1 MKRATFYILFAIA
14 LLSLTPLVA
23 AKPKMVVNI
32 VVGGMQ
38 ADDLVRYEE
47 GFSEGGFKRLTSG
60 GALYTECY
68 TDFVANTSETALAT
82 LSTGALPSLHG
93 ISSSRWYDRTN
104 HNAEVLLCRK
114 KGDVECRADDGIN
127 SGFTTDHLSAQTL
140 ADAVV
145 ASHAKA
151 RAITIAQSANSAIL
165 LAGRSGECYWLDKKG
180 WWCSAD
186 CYSTILPSWV
196 KSHNEIEF
204 NKVFVTGSW
213 FGTLA
218 KNRYR
223 NSRHSD
229 IIVYDAKTSPA
240 KTKNN
245 VTADWAKQLAI
256 TPAGNSAVL
265 EFGKK
270 AFNNLFHDNQNKS
283 EARIL
288 NIYLDAARNIAQKY
302 GSDSIEYED
311 MLYRLDKSLSEFLSH
326 IYAQVKQSDDIIVVL
341 TSDRGALPFETYE
354 LSNKQI
360 FNSRQAEVI
369 LNAFLSARYGQGI
382 WVLGYHNNSI
392 YLNRDTI
399 YANKRTLNEI
409 QAEAAAFA
417 IQFRGIANALTS
429 EAMQSGSFMHGTARL
444 IQNSFYPQRSGDVC
458 IALLPHHIDN
468 ESAGAASGSPYNYDR
483 HVPLVIYGGGTPASR
498 IDKRVSTASI
508 APTLASLLG
517 VRRPDCSEADI
528 LTDIKPQ

>member
-1 MKRATFYILFAIA
+1 MRNSIIYTFFTIAMLLFA
-14 LLSLTPLVA
+14 PLAA
-23 AKPKMVVNI
+23 AKPKTVINI

-38 ADDLVRYEE
+38 AEDLMRYEA
-47 GFSEGGFKRLTSG
+47 GFSEGGFKRLIG
-60 GALYTECY
+60 GGLLYTECY
-68 TDFVANTSETALAT
+68 TDFVANTSETAIAT

-93 ISSSRWYDRTN
+93 ISSNRWYDRTN

-114 KGDVECRADDGIN
+114 KGDIDCLAEDGIN

-140 ADAVV
+140 TDAVV
-145 ASHAKA
+145 ASHDKA
-151 RAITIAQSANSAIL
+151 RAITIAQNANSAML

-180 WWCSAD
+180 RWCSAD

-196 KSHNEIEF
+196 KSHNDIEF

-213 FGTLA
+213 FGSLA

-229 IIVYDAKTSPA
+229 IVVYDVKTSPA
-240 KTKNN
+240 KAKNT
-245 VTADWAKQLAI
+245 TAANWVEHLAT

-270 AFNNLFHDNQNKS
+270 AFNNLFHDQRNNES
-283 EARIL
+283 RIL

-311 MLYRLDKSLSEFLSH
+311 MLYRLDKSLAEFLAH
-326 IYAQVKQSDDIIVVL
+326 VYAQVKDDNNIIVVL
-341 TSDRGALPFETYE
+341 TSDRGALPLESYE

-369 LNAFLSARYGQGI
+369 LNAFLSARYGQGV

-458 IALLPHHIDN
+458 IALLPHYIDN
-468 ESAGAASGSPYNYDR
+468 EAAGFASGSPYNYDR
-483 HVPLVIYGGGTPASR
+483 HVPLIIYGGGTPTSR

-517 VRRPDCSEADI
+517 VIRPACSEADI
-528 LTDIKPQ
+528 LTDTKPQ